1 MKALWVILITI
12 LLLDLFFVWCCC
24 QATGR
29 YDDAENQWSE
39 ECTDGGEASDL
50 YFCTASSSYV
60 ILSPGGVQ
68 PCSEEKND
76 TSSAFHRLRKSWY
89 ATASWS

>member
-39 ECTDGGEASDL
+39 ECTDGGED
-50 YFCTASSSYV
+50 
-60 ILSPGGVQ
+60 Q
-68 PCSEEKND
+68 
-76 TSSAFHRLRKSWY
+76 
-89 ATASWS
+89 